1 MDTTFLI
8 GNAAAILTS
17 VSFLPQAIQVIKT
30 KDTKS
35 ISLPM
40 YLMFVIGV
48 ILWLTYGILQKDLP
62 LMLANIVTLVF
73 ASIILFYKIK
83 ETLSQ

>member
-1 MDTTFLI
+1 MDTTFVL
-8 GNAAAILTS
+8 GNIAAVLTS

-30 KDTKS
+30 KDTQS

-40 YLMFVIGV
+40 YLMFVVGV
-48 ILWLTYGILQKDLP
+48 ALWLVYGILQKDLP
-62 LMLANIVTLVF
+62 VMLANIVTLIF
-73 ASIILFYKIK
+73 SSIILFYKIK

>member
-1 MDTTFLI
+1 MDTTFII
-8 GNAAAILTS
+8 GNMAAILTS

-30 KDTKS
+30 KDTQS

-62 LMLANIVTLVF
+62 LMLANCVTLIF
-73 ASIILFYKIK
+73 SSIILFYKVK
-83 ETLSQ
+83 ETLSK